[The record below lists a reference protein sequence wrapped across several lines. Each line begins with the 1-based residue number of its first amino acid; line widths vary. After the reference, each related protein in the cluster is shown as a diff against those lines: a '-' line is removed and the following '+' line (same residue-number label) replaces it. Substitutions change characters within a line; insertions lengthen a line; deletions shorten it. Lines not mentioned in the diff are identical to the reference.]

1 MCAMVSTQK
10 LDNLYLHPVNAG
22 RMPLVIKM
30 QWLKKKLPWQL
41 LLVRLA
47 RAQDIYLRLYFCLHI
62 CAASHIMVFK
72 IAEPSHRLVQTIFKV
87 QPASTESLYKTHFS
101 RVSIG
106 NPIDTIANTVTYLG
120 QKLQRIV
127 PHHWLGFRFCS
138 ALTTMASFRSVVW
151 PGRHVPCRLI
161 SRFFSKG
168 VMKQGLI
175 ASSGSVCVTT
185 QQRIAPFHTLTLVK
199 RYVSMQAAYQWRF
212 FLTFSRLGLLGV

>member
-1 MCAMVSTQK
+1 MAPHPGCWQTDRFPWISFYQLEWYFRTEGDRDWKRDREHRRNNWSLVLMCAMVSTQK
-10 LDNLYLHPVNAG
+10 LDNLYLHRVNAG

-120 QKLQRIV
+120 
-127 PHHWLGFRFCS
+127 
-138 ALTTMASFRSVVW
+138 
-151 PGRHVPCRLI
+151 
-161 SRFFSKG
+161 
-168 VMKQGLI
+168 
-175 ASSGSVCVTT
+175 
-185 QQRIAPFHTLTLVK
+185 
-199 RYVSMQAAYQWRF
+199 
-212 FLTFSRLGLLGV
+212 